1 MRSELFAFGIGINQ
15 YLRMKRLSKTQKRVR
30 ARSKG
35 VSKDKQRKSAAKK
48 KLRAK
53 ALHLLLG
60 PEHFDDRLAAERL
73 RQHPHVPRKK
83 QSSFPR
89 DVEVGFAGHYQN
101 GKFKI
106 QGREEF
112 VRDFECNAE
121 DAWYLRLDKRGNR
134 KPRREDSG
142 MFETNAALSTGLSMV
157 LAGLV
162 RDGQLNYVRN
172 TVQLASEA
180 GMTVV
185 RDRTGYQP
193 GYLSIH
199 PDAEGTLSTH
209 YGSWT
214 VDPNQR
220 KLLGISA
227 TGKRGRKGPKNLGS
241 SFISILRHDR
251 AIGLPADLTRMPKKN
266 LEERNPLDWAI
277 SNEMDRIV
285 REELVKLPN
294 GQELLTRA
302 DEYQREAAEDWLRRY
317 RTSKAGVDK
326 GHAEL
331 VAARK
336 RIAELEAAVSSHNAN
351 SHSKKKLLPLRRGI
365 SGVRKM
371 SGFLGD
377 YFKKLGRFI
386 EKVHRSIPC
395 IEITYSV
402 PSWMKMKT
410 KVVDTFNSQQSSVV
424 PTQHVRGSAIAL
436 ESIHQPI
443 VTQTLRD
450 NSHIVKETDMG
461 VKKPSVNPLP
471 ARTGKDDPQMD
482 M

>member
-1 MRSELFAFGIGINQ
+1 
-15 YLRMKRLSKTQKRVR
+15 MKRVSKTQKRVR
-30 ARSKG
+30 ATSKR
-35 VSKDKQRKSAAKK
+35 VPKDKQRKSTAKK

-73 RQHPHVPRKK
+73 RQYPHVPRKK

-101 GKFKI
+101 GKFKV
-106 QGREEF
+106 QGDDEF
-112 VRDFECNAE
+112 VRDFERNAE
-121 DAWYLRLDKRGNR
+121 DAWYLRIDKRGDR

-162 RDGQLNYVRN
+162 REGQLNYVRN

-251 AIGLPADLTRMPKKN
+251 AIGLPAELTRMPKKN

-285 REELVKLPN
+285 KEELAKLPN

-302 DEYQREAAEDWLRRY
+302 DEYQREAAEDWLKRY
-317 RTSKAGVDK
+317 RTTKAGVDK
-326 GHAEL
+326 EHSEL
-331 VAARK
+331 LAARK
-336 RIAELEAAVSSHNAN
+336 RIAELEAALSSQNAK
-351 SHSKKKLLPLRRGI
+351 SHSKKKRSTLRRGI
-365 SGVRKM
+365 SGVRKLA
-371 SGFLGD
+371 GFLGD
-377 YFKKLGRFI
+377 FCEKIGRFI
-386 EKVHRSIPC
+386 ENVNRSIPS
-395 IEITYSV
+395 IVITYSV
-402 PSWMKMKT
+402 PSWMKKKT
-410 KVVDTFNSQQSSVV
+410 KVVDAFNPQQFSVA
-424 PTQHVRGSAIAL
+424 PTQDVRGSTIDF

-443 VTQTLRD
+443 VTQNLRD
-450 NSHIVKETDMG
+450 NSHLVKEADMG
-461 VKKPSVNPLP
+461 VKVPSVNPPP
-471 ARTGKDDPQMD
+471 ARARRDGPEMNI
-482 M
+482 